1 MFVVLIAWAQFALA
15 GENTAQPPAPAP
27 VIPKGEVAM
36 HVFSNSKIF
45 PGTERAY
52 WVYIPRQYDPA
63 KPACLYVSQ
72 DGLAWN
78 APAVFD
84 QLIQEK
90 AMPVTVGLFVAPGRV
105 PVTANR
111 AYDRV
116 NRSYEYDAMSDEYV
130 RFLLDELLPHVVK
143 EHKLN
148 LSSDGNDRA
157 IAGASSG
164 GICAFTAAWERPDAF
179 RRVFSSIGSFAG
191 FRGGNAYPTL
201 IRMVEPKP
209 IRIFLQDGRHDL
221 NIAGGDWWLL
231 NQEIERAFRFAG
243 YEVEHAWDEGG
254 HEMTYSAKIFPQ
266 AMRWLWKDWPKPVTA
281 GAGSNHH
288 RDILLP
294 GETWTPVAQGFHDA
308 TGLAVNAH
316 GEVFFNDAPANK
328 TYKVGLDGKTSVL
341 LADSNHGAGA
351 AFGPDGRLYTVAAG
365 NAQCVA
371 YDAEGHAKVIA
382 DGIRGHGAAV
392 DAKGNLYVTEPGAS
406 EADGSRVWLVTPAGE
421 KRVVDSGLKVA
432 AGVTFTCDQAFLCVS
447 DSRTH
452 WVYSYR
458 IEPDGGLAD
467 KQRFYYLHVP
477 DAHDDS
483 GADGMCVDR
492 NGRLYVATRLGIQ
505 VCDREGRGTC
515 IIPTPN
521 GKVSGICFGG
531 AAFDTLLATCGDR
544 VFQRKVKVHG
554 ACAFQPP
561 IPPTALGL

>member
-15 GENTAQPPAPAP
+15 GENPSQPQAP
-27 VIPKGEVAM
+27 VSAIPKGEVAM

-72 DGLAWN
+72 DGLMWN

-111 AYDRV
+111 AYDRI

-148 LSSDGNDRA
+148 LSPDGNDRA

-201 IRMVEPKP
+201 IRMMEPKP
-209 IRIFLQDGRHDL
+209 IRIFLQDGRNDL

-231 NQEIERAFRFAG
+231 NQEIEHAFRFAG

-294 GETWTPVAQGFHDA
+294 GEAWKPLPQGFQDA
-308 TGLAVNAH
+308 TGPAANAQ

-328 TYKVGLDGKTSVL
+328 MYKVGLDGKTSVV
-341 LADSNHGAGA
+341 LADSKHGAGA
-351 AFGPDGRLYTVAAG
+351 AFGPDGRLYTAAAG
-365 NAQCVA
+365 SAQVVA
-371 YDAEGHAKVIA
+371 YDAEGHAKVIT

-392 DAKGNLYVTEPGAS
+392 DAKGNLYVTEPGTS
-406 EADGSRVWLVTPAGE
+406 EADGGRIWFVTPAGE
-421 KRVVDSGLKVA
+421 KRVVDSGLKFA
-432 AGVTFTCDQAFLCVS
+432 AGVTFTCDQSFLCVS

-483 GADGMCVDR
+483 GADGMCMDR
-492 NGRLYVATRLGIQ
+492 SGRLYVATRLGIQ
-505 VCDREGRGTC
+505 VCDREGRGMC

-544 VFQRKVKVHG
+544 VFQRKVRVHG
-554 ACAFQPP
+554 ACAFQAP